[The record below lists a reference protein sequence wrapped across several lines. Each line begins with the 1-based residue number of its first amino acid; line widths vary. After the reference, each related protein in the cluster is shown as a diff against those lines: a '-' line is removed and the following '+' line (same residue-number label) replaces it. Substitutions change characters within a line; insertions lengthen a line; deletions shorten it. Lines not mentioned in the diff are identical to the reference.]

1 MFYLSITKPLV
12 ICIVLFG
19 IYFVIIYLVI
29 VWGNMNKSNEEKYLE
44 DEEEKKY
51 LKDYKNKYRK

>member
-19 IYFVIIYLVI
+19 IYSVIIYLVI
-29 VWGNMNKSNEEKYLE
+29 VGGNMNKSNEEKYLE